1 MPEIPPQQ
9 RALFDEQ
16 GHLAVGPLIP
26 VEQVN
31 RLRGAFEEQ
40 TAAWAK
46 DIDTPLDEYLSVV
59 SQWTNV
65 WEHNAVFRAQLYHP
79 RAAYEVSLLRL
90 VGAALETHPV
100 GA

>member
-40 TAAWAK
+40 TAAWANN
-46 DIDTPLDEYLSVV
+46 S
-59 SQWTNV
+59 SQLLAPRRNEK
-65 WEHNAVFRAQLYHP
+65 WEAHWSSA
-79 RAAYEVSLLRL
+79 
-90 VGAALETHPV
+90 
-100 GA
+100 